1 MPSPDA
7 TPTSPAPTAG
17 CDHDRATLA
26 ARLRALAL
34 PATRDLTPDAL
45 AAMPAKGV
53 AHRHYRLAGRG
64 LVLRVPLP
72 APWGGAAPDAVRYEA
87 ACFARAK
94 PSGATPRLVA
104 MVEPGPD
111 LPLGALIV
119 EEIAGRAPRLPADLP
134 AIATALA
141 RLHSLPLPPPGERA
155 PLPDHGALG
164 GPVAATVAVIE
175 GQRGY
180 LDSPGAAL
188 APEARRLIEAEMA
201 WARGFA
207 ASAAERAQ
215 PSLTLVGTDTHPGNF
230 VIRGEDGAAF
240 FVDLE
245 KTLYGGP
252 AIDLAHA
259 SLPTSTTWDIEV
271 QATLS
276 PAEVRAFYAAWQDA
290 VPPALADATAPWL
303 RPCRRLT
310 WLRTIVWC
318 VRWRAVSSERAP
330 RAGMDDRLAMHIARR
345 IAAFLEP
352 EALAV
357 LREAALLDPA

>member
-7 TPTSPAPTAG
+7 TPTSAAPTAG
-17 CDHDRATLA
+17 RDHDRATIA
-26 ARLRALAL
+26 ARLRALTL
-34 PATRDLTPDAL
+34 PATRDLTSDAL

-72 APWGGAAPDAVRYEA
+72 SPWGGTVPDVVHYEA
-87 ACFARAK
+87 ACFARAE

-104 MVEPGPD
+104 TVEPGPG
-111 LPLGALIV
+111 LPLGALLV
-119 EEIAGRAPRLPADLP
+119 EEIAGHAPRLPADLP

-141 RLHSLPLPPPGERA
+141 RLHSLPLPSPEERA
-155 PLPDHGALG
+155 PLPDHGAQG
-164 GPVAATVAVIE
+164 GPVVATVAVIE
-175 GQRGY
+175 SQRPY
-180 LDSPGAAL
+180 LDSPAASL
-188 APEARRLIEAEMA
+188 PPDSRRLIEAEME
-201 WARGFA
+201 WARRLA
-207 ASAAERAQ
+207 ASAAEKAQ
-215 PSLTLVGTDTHPGNF
+215 PPLALVGTDTHPGNF
-230 VIRGEDGAAF
+230 VVRGEDGAAV

-245 KTLYGGP
+245 KTLYGAP

-276 PAEVRAFYAAWQDA
+276 PAEVRAFYAAWRDA
-290 VPPALADATAPWL
+290 APPGLADATAPWL

-318 VRWRAVSSERAP
+318 VRWRAVSAERPA
-330 RAGMDDRLAMHIARR
+330 AGMDGHLAAHIAGR
-345 IAAFLEP
+345 IAAFLEL
-352 EALAV
+352 EKLAG
-357 LREAALLDPA
+357 LREAALLDPT